1 MYAHYY
7 ELNADEV
14 RRQIDQQGLK
24 KWWVAEFSG
33 VHKTTLRRWLSG
45 KITRVKRDN
54 IERLASV
61 LTVPAAGISRPLTAS
76 VIPPLPSV
84 D

>member
-61 LTVPAAGISRPLTAS
+61 LTVPATGISRPLTAS